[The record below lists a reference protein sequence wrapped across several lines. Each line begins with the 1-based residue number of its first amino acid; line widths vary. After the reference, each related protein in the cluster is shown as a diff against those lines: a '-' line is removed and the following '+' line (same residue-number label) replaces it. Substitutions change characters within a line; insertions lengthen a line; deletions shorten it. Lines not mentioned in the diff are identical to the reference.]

1 MERRNERKTTL
12 VDFLRSIKFSHKH
25 NGHSNECSAPFAAF
39 NQRVRGG
46 NPSTGEEHQ
55 LIRSAN

>member
-1 MERRNERKTTL
+1 MKRRDEHKTTL
-12 VDFLRSIKFSHKH
+12 VDFMRSIKFSPNHAD
-25 NGHSNECSAPFAAF
+25 SATECPTHFAAF

-46 NPSTGEEHQ
+46 NATTGEEHQ

>member
-1 MERRNERKTTL
+1 MKRRDEHKTTL
-12 VDFLRSIKFSHKH
+12 VDFMRSIKFSH
-25 NGHSNECSAPFAAF
+25 NHSDHTTECPTHFAAF

-46 NPSTGEEHQ
+46 NAATGEEHQ